1 MNIKN
6 IVLAGFSGG
15 VVLLISM
22 FIFGEI
28 ANAIFPYDIATL
40 GGMRAM
46 NDPVMGLFF
55 LYPFVLSFV
64 AAILFDIIKDSLKGT
79 TLFKGLMFG
88 LMFFMLQT
96 IPSMFVIFIS
106 MSYPTGFHLSSFL
119 NGIIGFPVIGILFAK
134 LWEVRLS

>member
-1 MNIKN
+1 MNAKN

-15 VVLLISM
+15 IVLLVSM

-28 ANAIFPYDIATL
+28 ANAISPYDVAIL

-64 AAILFDIIKDSLKGT
+64 AAILFDIIRDSLRGT
-79 TLFKGLMFG
+79 TLFKGLEFG
-88 LMFFMLQT
+88 LLFFILQT
-96 IPSMFVIFIS
+96 IPSMFVIFTS
-106 MSYPTGFHLSSFL
+106 MTYPLGFHLSSFL
-119 NGIIGFPVIGILFAK
+119 NGIIGFPVMGILFVK
-134 LWEVRLS
+134 IWEVR